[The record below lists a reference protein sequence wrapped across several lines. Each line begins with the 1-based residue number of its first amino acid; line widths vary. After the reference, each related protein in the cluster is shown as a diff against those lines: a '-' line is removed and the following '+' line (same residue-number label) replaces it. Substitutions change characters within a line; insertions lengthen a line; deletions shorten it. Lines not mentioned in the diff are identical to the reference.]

1 MQRLIAAWFLA
12 LLGACG
18 GGDEETAEPQPLA
31 CESPFVPVDGQCKLA
46 VSHRLIAVSLQ
57 IASFQW
63 KLLESKEFGA
73 LEIVAYVSIAA

>member
-1 MQRLIAAWFLA
+1 MRCLA
-12 LLGACG
+12 VTMLLSLLVACG
-18 GGDEETAEPQPLA
+18 GGDETAEPQPPA
-31 CESPFVPVDGQCKLA
+31 CKLPFVPVDGQCKLA